1 MGNIIEYAQSN
12 MNTMAQQPF
21 NAVDSLVLSQLSYLR
36 FERIVPLISGRAAP
50 VKMGELLKAEL
61 FDSIF
66 QNLLDVENNKR
77 FLFVMAASPRF
88 RNIDM
93 NYYTNLY
100 DPVLEKQF
108 SAVAFLLDDR
118 TAYIAFRGTDSTFIG
133 WKEDFNMAYTSPIP
147 SQEASVSYI
156 NAVAKK
162 IPRTVKLRTGGHSKG
177 GNLAVYAAI
186 KCAPEVQKR
195 IISVY
200 NHDGPGFKDSLFESA
215 GFLKIKDRIH
225 TTLPEESLV
234 GMLLQHHEDYTVI
247 KSRRHGIMQH
257 DPFSWNIENDDFV
270 YTDQIKSGA
279 MHRNKALNDW
289 LNQMTEEKRKQI
301 VDVLFQIIDT
311 PAADNLHELS
321 DDWRGNV
328 GAMLGA
334 FKNID
339 AETRKFVS
347 QAIGELA
354 KLSLKNMFSRN
365 SRASTHEEN

>member
-1 MGNIIEYAQSN
+1 MGNIIEYVENN
-12 MNTMAQQPF
+12 MNTMVQQPF

-36 FERIVPLISGRAAP
+36 FERIVPQLSDRAAP
-50 VKMGELLKAEL
+50 VRMTELLKAEL
-61 FDSIF
+61 FGSMF
-66 QNLLDVENNKR
+66 QNLLDIENNKR
-77 FLFVMAASPRF
+77 FLFVIAASPRF
-88 RNIDM
+88 RNFGISH
-93 NYYTNLY
+93 YSNLY

-108 SAVAFLLDDR
+108 SAVTFTLEDR

-133 WKEDFNMAYTSPIP
+133 WKEDFNMAYISPIP
-147 SQEASVSYI
+147 SQEAGVKYLS
-156 NAVAKK
+156 AVAKRM
-162 IPRTVKLRTGGHSKG
+162 PRMMKLRTGGHSKG

-195 IISVY
+195 IIGVY

-234 GMLLQHHEDYTVI
+234 GMLLQHHEDYAVI
-247 KSRRHGIMQH
+247 KSSRHGIMQH
-257 DPFSWNIENDDFV
+257 DPFSWSIENDDFV
-270 YTDQIKSGA
+270 YADQIKSGA

-301 VDVLFQIIDT
+301 VNVLFQVIDT
-311 PAADNLHELS
+311 PAADTINELS

-339 AETRKFVS
+339 AETRKFLS
-347 QAIGELA
+347 QALGELA
-354 KLSLKNMFSRN
+354 KLSLKYMFTRN
-365 SRASTHEEN
+365 TRASTHEES